1 MLVLAAKVNQ
11 RAHALGKLT
20 HAGQAAVDARARATV
35 GTQAA
40 RHHEALLVMWARK
53 QTALHQRAFAP
64 LSNRGGVGT
73 LPHEQLEC
81 GEQRGF
87 PAPVSPVSTVRPAP
101 GTRSAS
107 RIKATFSTWISS
119 IMTHSVEHTAHRA
132 VKALRTIIEQQN
144 IGVTPTN
151 LHTVDLALAGEELAV
166 DGDGGHR
173 GAVLGHLEFDHI
185 GGRGEEGARLNSVR
199 RDRHADH
206 ARVIGADDGASCG
219 KRIARRAGGRGHH
232 HAVAT

>member
-1 MLVLAAKVNQ
+1 MGGGIEQALMLVLAAKVNQ

-87 PAPVSPVSTVRPAP
+87 SRSGLAREHGEARARYEVRLADQGHIFDMDLIDHDALRRTHGSPS
-101 GTRSAS
+101 G
-107 RIKATFSTWISS
+107 
-119 IMTHSVEHTAHRA
+119 
-132 VKALRTIIEQQN
+132 KALRTIIEQQN
-144 IGVTPTN
+144 IGAPDEPP
-151 LHTVDLALAGEELAV
+151 H
-166 DGDGGHR
+166 
-173 GAVLGHLEFDHI
+173 
-185 GGRGEEGARLNSVR
+185 GRPRPR
-199 RDRHADH
+199 R
-206 ARVIGADDGASCG
+206 
-219 KRIARRAGGRGHH
+219 
-232 HAVAT
+232 